1 MQEDY
6 FDSSMDTFYP
16 EGSQPLV
23 GDSEKHPQIRHE
35 TGSFSPQPQHPE
47 TFEELE
53 QLPFKALEA
62 ELSASTQQSP
72 AALLGSPE
80 ESKPLVVSDSDLLS
94 STPEK
99 GDTASVLP
107 ETLVQPTLA
116 SEERGSSVP
125 QEVEAQPLES
135 GQSLKKVEPISSL
148 VHEVSTWPREPW
160 PRELVGKPSDH
171 PEYVSSPSKNEAQPF
186 NVPSARETLAD
197 MTIDMFAEVSNERQP
212 SPEQQEVSAQTPN
225 EATPQPETSTT
236 YHSSLTH
243 SSALPAV
250 RHASEKAHVD
260 FPEQLEQNVS
270 MTFNICEL
278 CTCTDKTLSCSGL
291 SPEKRLHRVPVPGP
305 NTNTFTVLDF
315 QGNSISSIDG
325 NTWKA
330 YPWVEKLILSDNSL
344 AELRKDSFEALPNL
358 KYLILSHNPL
368 TTIEDF
374 YLFKLPALKY
384 LDMGATQV
392 PLAAVQNILMMNLK
406 LEKLILPN
414 HLTCCL
420 CQFKNNIDVVYK
432 TVKLRCDSECL
443 ISTHCDEEEYISN
456 MDGEF
461 MKALLARKKSTST
474 ELTIE
479 PEKAS
484 SERNSLSLFQHE
496 HLDNSHQRDMLTRLE
511 SIMSLLQVGD
521 IDAES
526 TLLSFIKFLFK
537 DVQDGGNP
545 LAPSKTSTAWISIQ
559 PESNSEIYNKVKKI
573 HVLQSLI
580 NTEIQEKIHKVRKKE
595 KIATQVR
602 SSLFGP
608 KFKRQLFP
616 KILETVGPPK
626 KKHLGNVQEWE
637 TQPLQGSSMFRDP
650 QGQQKRHFKEEGT
663 PLSQRR
669 GKAWSAAG
677 NIAQERRQGQLAPE
691 RPKDFILAGRPR
703 KLVESSFNEES
714 SFIQEHRA
722 PASVPLEQHSMG
734 SLSAAAAFQ
743 VPPEDEIPSKDLK
756 RTLRVLEDA
765 GARVRN
771 MKVPS
776 PGPLTGKNYL
786 FRKLYS
792 QLGRRIPQAR
802 VNTATK
808 EAAPQRPVLARRPP
822 FGAVKS
828 LVNSPPRGGSLSWR
842 HQDKPVTEPFLSLR
856 SSREKKTAESTRA
869 PNGGDARSIVPPE
882 KTAGIQSTA
891 PEEEEGTEDSLMP
904 AVRQPNEMQWEYH
917 KVATDI
923 DSPPQKPDPR
933 DELEMQL
940 IQKLRPLIPNSNVRK
955 FIAQVIRTLKM
966 DCSDPRVQLE
976 CAKVVHKTGL
986 LMKLLSERQDVKVS
1000 SEKWDTD
1007 QWEAENYINENTE
1020 GQGEQKQAEASE
1032 LIKVPGYVV
1041 YHNQKAVVAINVAV
1055 VVILLVLILCLIE
1068 IYSCRARQC
1077 KDGRSR
1083 ELRKVLKTAARTPEE
1098 KAAKETKTAKT
1109 PKTQGAQG
1117 TQAPQRS
1124 PPPIVPLA
1132 RQTSEPPHGSLEP
1145 QNAESPHSIGSSQP
1159 VAARQSVKT
1168 LQTPHV
1174 QQIFRSQEILS
1185 SPEISDQTDE

>member
-1 MQEDY
+1 
-6 FDSSMDTFYP
+6 
-16 EGSQPLV
+16 
-23 GDSEKHPQIRHE
+23 
-35 TGSFSPQPQHPE
+35 
-47 TFEELE
+47 
-53 QLPFKALEA
+53 
-62 ELSASTQQSP
+62 
-72 AALLGSPE
+72 
-80 ESKPLVVSDSDLLS
+80 
-94 STPEK
+94 
-99 GDTASVLP
+99 
-107 ETLVQPTLA
+107 
-116 SEERGSSVP
+116 
-125 QEVEAQPLES
+125 
-135 GQSLKKVEPISSL
+135 
-148 VHEVSTWPREPW
+148 
-160 PRELVGKPSDH
+160 
-171 PEYVSSPSKNEAQPF
+171 
-186 NVPSARETLAD
+186 

-358 KYLILSHNPL
+358 KYLDLSCNKIQFIERRTFEAVPYLQSVNLSCNLITELSFGTFQSWHEMQFLHKIILSHNPL

-392 PLAAVQNILMMNLK
+392 SLAAVQNILMMNLK

-496 HLDNSHQRDMLTRLE
+496 HLDN
-511 SIMSLLQVGD
+511 
-521 IDAES
+521 
-526 TLLSFIKFLFK
+526 
-537 DVQDGGNP
+537 N
-545 LAPSKTSTAWISIQ
+545 
-559 PESNSEIYNKVKKI
+559 
-573 HVLQSLI
+573 
-580 NTEIQEKIHKVRKKE
+580 
-595 KIATQVR
+595 
-602 SSLFGP
+602 
-608 KFKRQLFP
+608 
-616 KILETVGPPK
+616 
-626 KKHLGNVQEWE
+626 
-637 TQPLQGSSMFRDP
+637 
-650 QGQQKRHFKEEGT
+650 
-663 PLSQRR
+663 
-669 GKAWSAAG
+669 
-677 NIAQERRQGQLAPE
+677 
-691 RPKDFILAGRPR
+691 
-703 KLVESSFNEES
+703 
-714 SFIQEHRA
+714 
-722 PASVPLEQHSMG
+722 
-734 SLSAAAAFQ
+734 
-743 VPPEDEIPSKDLK
+743 
-756 RTLRVLEDA
+756 
-765 GARVRN
+765 
-771 MKVPS
+771 
-776 PGPLTGKNYL
+776 
-786 FRKLYS
+786 
-792 QLGRRIPQAR
+792 
-802 VNTATK
+802 
-808 EAAPQRPVLARRPP
+808 
-822 FGAVKS
+822 
-828 LVNSPPRGGSLSWR
+828 
-842 HQDKPVTEPFLSLR
+842 
-856 SSREKKTAESTRA
+856 
-869 PNGGDARSIVPPE
+869 
-882 KTAGIQSTA
+882 
-891 PEEEEGTEDSLMP
+891 
-904 AVRQPNEMQWEYH
+904 
-917 KVATDI
+917 
-923 DSPPQKPDPR
+923 
-933 DELEMQL
+933 ELEMQL

-1055 VVILLVLILCLIE
+1055 VVIILVLILCLIE
-1068 IYSCRARQC
+1068 IYSYRARQC

-1083 ELRKVLKTAARTPEE
+1083 EPREVMKRAARTPEE

-1117 TQAPQRS
+1117 TQAPQRP

-1145 QNAESPHSIGSSQP
+1145 QNAESPHSIGSSQS
-1159 VAARQSVKT
+1159 VAARQSVRAP
-1168 LQTPHV
+1168 QSPDA
-1174 QQIFRSQEILS
+1174 QQSFRSQEIPS
-1185 SPEISDQTDE
+1185 SLEISVQTDE

>member
-1 MQEDY
+1 MEIHGRHTLGLRNFFGVWPKAQQQ
-6 FDSSMDTFYP
+6 FWGIWKS
-16 EGSQPLV
+16 EGA
-23 GDSEKHPQIRHE
+23 IRLLMH
-35 TGSFSPQPQHPE
+35 
-47 TFEELE
+47 
-53 QLPFKALEA
+53 
-62 ELSASTQQSP
+62 ST
-72 AALLGSPE
+72 
-80 ESKPLVVSDSDLLS
+80 
-94 STPEK
+94 
-99 GDTASVLP
+99 
-107 ETLVQPTLA
+107 
-116 SEERGSSVP
+116 
-125 QEVEAQPLES
+125 
-135 GQSLKKVEPISSL
+135 
-148 VHEVSTWPREPW
+148 
-160 PRELVGKPSDH
+160 
-171 PEYVSSPSKNEAQPF
+171 
-186 NVPSARETLAD
+186 
-197 MTIDMFAEVSNERQP
+197 
-212 SPEQQEVSAQTPN
+212 
-225 EATPQPETSTT
+225 
-236 YHSSLTH
+236 
-243 SSALPAV
+243 
-250 RHASEKAHVD
+250 
-260 FPEQLEQNVS
+260 
-270 MTFNICEL
+270 
-278 CTCTDKTLSCSGL
+278 
-291 SPEKRLHRVPVPGP
+291 HR
-305 NTNTFTVLDF
+305 
-315 QGNSISSIDG
+315 
-325 NTWKA
+325 
-330 YPWVEKLILSDNSL
+330 ILSDNSL

-358 KYLILSHNPL
+358 KYLDLSCNKIQFIERRTFEAVPYLQSVNLSCNLITELSFGTFQSWHEMQFLHKIILNHNPL

-392 PLAAVQNILMMNLK
+392 TLAAVQNILMMNLK

-443 ISTHCDEEEYISN
+443 TSSTPCGEEQYISN

-461 MKALLARKKSTST
+461 MKALQARKKSTST

-484 SERNSLSLFQHE
+484 SERNSLSFFHHE
-496 HLDNSHQRDMLTRLE
+496 QLDNSHQRDMLTRLD

-521 IDAES
+521 IDAEP

-537 DVQDGGNP
+537 DVQDGVNP
-545 LAPSKTSTAWISIQ
+545 LDLSKISTVSISIQ
-559 PESNSEIYNKVKKI
+559 PESDNEIYSKLKKI
-573 HVLQSLI
+573 HFLQSLVSR
-580 NTEIQEKIHKVRKKE
+580 EIQEKVHKVRKKE
-595 KIATQVR
+595 KTATQVH

-608 KFKRQLFP
+608 KFKRHFFP
-616 KILETVGPPK
+616 KKLETVGPPK

-637 TQPLQGSSMFRDP
+637 TQPLQGSSVLKDP
-650 QGQQKRHFKEEGT
+650 GGLQKSYFKEEGT

-669 GKAWSAAG
+669 GKAWSMAG

-734 SLSAAAAFQ
+734 SPSAAAAFQ

-765 GARVRN
+765 GTRVRN

-776 PGPLTGKNYL
+776 LVSHTGKNYL
-786 FRKLYS
+786 FRKLDS

-808 EAAPQRPVLARRPP
+808 EAAPQRPVVARRPP
-822 FGAVKS
+822 FGAVKR
-828 LVNSPPRGGSLSWR
+828 LVNSPPRGESLSWR
-842 HQDKPVTEPFLSLR
+842 HQNKPVMEPFLSLR
-856 SSREKKTAESTRA
+856 SSWEKKTAESTRA

-904 AVRQPNEMQWEYH
+904 ALRQPNEMQWEYH

-1007 QWEAENYINENTE
+1007 QWEAENYISENTE
-1020 GQGEQKQAEASE
+1020 GQGDQKQPEASE

-1055 VVILLVLILCLIE
+1055 VVIILVLILCLIE
-1068 IYSCRARQC
+1068 IYSCRARQS

-1083 ELRKVLKTAARTPEE
+1083 EPREVMKRAARTPEE

-1117 TQAPQRS
+1117 TQAPQRP

-1145 QNAESPHSIGSSQP
+1145 QNAESPHSIGSSQH